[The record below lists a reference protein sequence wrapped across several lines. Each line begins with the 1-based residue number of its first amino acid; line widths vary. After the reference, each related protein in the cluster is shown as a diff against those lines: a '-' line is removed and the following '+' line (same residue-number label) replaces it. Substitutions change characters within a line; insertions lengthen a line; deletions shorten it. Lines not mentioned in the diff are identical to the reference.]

1 MFSHLWVLDHQV
13 GRHLLDVG
21 AVVVEHELIRRL
33 QELGFA
39 LLVFVSA
46 AGTYLRPGGGRRN
59 IGAAALDCGIVEAAR
74 VGV

>member
-21 AVVVEHELIRRL
+21 AVVIKHELVRRV

-39 LLVFVSA
+39 LLERLV
-46 AGTYLRPGGGRRN
+46 
-59 IGAAALDCGIVEAAR
+59 
-74 VGV
+74 